1 MPKAEK
7 GSVKDIA
14 NKMKA
19 KGLQKLKFYC
29 QMCEKQCRD
38 ANGFKCHL
46 TSETHMRNMKIFSD
60 NAGGIL
66 DQYSKDFEKSYI
78 TTLRMR
84 HGTKKVNANN
94 VYQELIQDKQH
105 IHMNATH
112 WTTLTDFVQY
122 LGRTGKCVVEETERG
137 WFVAYI
143 ERDAGIIARQEAQQ
157 RREAAD
163 RQAEARQAEQMR
175 LQREEAARAL
185 DRAGG
190 TLQLEATE
198 IQDLNKHHPIKV
210 DLSSSINATA
220 HVLKAKKSGGAAKMD
235 TTVNGVFGDDDDDE
249 DEDEEDAPPINK
261 PKLPSVVLP
270 PVASSQPRAISS
282 SATPADTTKNNT
294 EKRKEHSS
302 KYSKNEEISR
312 QHKRSKKDNDGDKK
326 EKGDGDEKHQ
336 DYWLYRDIIVR
347 VIAKDLAGGKYF
359 RRKAVVDKLVDKYTA
374 EVEILDSDP
383 DARDGGDILRLDQAD
398 LETVVPKLKHHDS
411 DKNQKKKNKSPKVR
425 VLVGKYRGHKAV
437 VEYLDKKRY
446 VADLVVRLDKND
458 IGGGDDDKKL
468 VRDVPYEHFSQIA

>member
-66 DQYSKDFEKSYI
+66 DQYSKDFEKSFM

-175 LQREEAARAL
+175 LQREEAAKAL

-198 IQDLNKHHPIKV
+198 IQDLNKHQPIKV
-210 DLSSSINATA
+210 DLSSSINATTN
-220 HVLKAKKSGGAAKMD
+220 VLKAKKSSSAAKMG
-235 TTVNGVFGDDDDDE
+235 TTGNGVFGDDDDDE

-261 PKLPSVVLP
+261 LKLPSVVLP
-270 PVASSQPRAISS
+270 PAASVPPRATSL
-282 SATPADTTKNNT
+282 SAMPTESTKNNAN
-294 EKRKEHSS
+294 KRKGHGFNDS
-302 KYSKNEEISR
+302 KDEKNSR
-312 QHKRSKKDNDGDKK
+312 QQKRSKKENDDDKK
-326 EKGDGDEKHQ
+326 KKGDRDEQHQ
-336 DYWLYRDIIVR
+336 DYWLYRDIVVR

-359 RRKAVVDKLVDKYTA
+359 RRKAVVDKLVDRYTA

-398 LETVVPKLKHHDS
+398 LETVVPKIKHHDS
-411 DKNQKKKNKSPKVR
+411 DKNHKMKNKSSKVR
-425 VLVGKYRGHKAV
+425 VLVGKYRGCKAV

-446 VADLVVRLDKND
+446 VADLVVRLPD
-458 IGGGDDDKKL
+458 GEGDADDKKL